1 MGRSAGTC
9 STDGELQPGQQG
21 RTAVTSLSKL
31 LSHKILLFLQAGEA
45 GRRGVPLS
53 PPLGR
58 CRDQGSKGNMLL
70 SKVAKQVR
78 VTVTFLTNAVPNT
91 LHTSFHLS
99 LMRLRQEMP
108 VHHFGD
114 GSTEGLRI

>member
-1 MGRSAGTC
+1 
-9 STDGELQPGQQG
+9 
-21 RTAVTSLSKL
+21 
-31 LSHKILLFLQAGEA
+31 
-45 GRRGVPLS
+45 
-53 PPLGR
+53 
-58 CRDQGSKGNMLL
+58 MLL